1 MRSPQRMY
9 PFLATTSNNT
19 IQRSHWSHSCSDED
33 EHLGPYYRPCSAAFR
48 SNWVICSIK
57 NSCVVRSNEDDSFSG
72 HWDIL
77 YLFIYAL
84 PLVSLCRRAV
94 RTYHG
99 AVTGRGDALPVL
111 TPLAAP
117 RVGRAARTVREPE
130 ALLVCTVC
138 ERDTET
144 NQQVRLLLWR
154 RV

>member
-1 MRSPQRMY
+1 MQRPLTTQYRDRIDLIHAPTKMNPSDLITVPQRHLQEQLSLL
-9 PFLATTSNNT
+9 FISN
-19 IQRSHWSHSCSDED
+19 
-33 EHLGPYYRPCSAAFR
+33 
-48 SNWVICSIK
+48 
-57 NSCVVRSNEDDSFSG
+57 
-72 HWDIL
+72 

-84 PLVSLCRRAV
+84 LLVSLCRRAV

-154 RV
+154 V